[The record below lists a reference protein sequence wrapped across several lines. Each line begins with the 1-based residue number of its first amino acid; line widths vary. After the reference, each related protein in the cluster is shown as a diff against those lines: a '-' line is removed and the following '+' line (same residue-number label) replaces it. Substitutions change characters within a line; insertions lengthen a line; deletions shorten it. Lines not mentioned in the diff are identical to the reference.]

1 MIGKYEDINSQSRL
15 LSTFPVLTRSIT
27 HFLLHPSF
35 KHSKVNV
42 ATMVNFHLS
51 SQDIEL
57 QDGHILVAKCANS
70 DGEYVDAQLD
80 LNYYIGNND
89 GSFEWGGES
98 M

>member
-1 MIGKYEDINSQSRL
+1 
-15 LSTFPVLTRSIT
+15 
-27 HFLLHPSF
+27 
-35 KHSKVNV
+35 
-42 ATMVNFHLS
+42 MVNFHLS